1 MAKQV
6 QFRRGTTVEHNTFT
20 GEDGELSVDSTKDTL
35 VVHDNTT
42 VGGHPLAR
50 EDMSNVSNTV
60 GASQLNITN
69 SPGQAGQVIQT
80 NGAGVLSFVSF
91 PGSANETVGGDL
103 TGTIANAQINSN
115 TININELNVPD
126 GTAGSV
132 LTTNG
137 SGTLIFKNPSTEI
150 EVGGDLTGFLGNLQ
164 LSVGV
169 VGQTELAT
177 DSISTIK
184 IVDANVTDAKID
196 TVSASKLTGAL
207 PAIDGSALTNINA
220 DGLPYDISFIAGFDT
235 ATLPVDVVVQ
245 IYGEMVMARTGSFDG
260 EVGFVSTVSAGQPI
274 ICDVE
279 KNGTSIYSS
288 KPAFASG
295 ASTLTAG
302 TLTTNSFVS
311 GDRITFKVIQIGNT
325 TAGRGLRFMLKT
337 RV

>member
-6 QFRRGTTVEHNTFT
+6 QFRRGTTVEHETFT
-20 GEDGELSVDSTKDTL
+20 GEDGELTVDSTKDTV

-50 EDMSNVSNTV
+50 EDMSNVSNTI
-60 GASQLNITN
+60 GAAQLNITN
-69 SPGQAGQVIQT
+69 SPGLAGQVIQT
-80 NGAGVLSFVSF
+80 NGSGVLSFVSF
-91 PGSANETVGGDL
+91 PGASNETVGGDL
-103 TGTIANAQINSN
+103 SGTIANAQIRPN
-115 TININELNVPD
+115 TINVNELNVPD
-126 GTAGSV
+126 GISGSV

-137 SGTLIFKNPSTEI
+137 SGILIFKNPDTEI
-150 EVGGDLTGFLGNLQ
+150 QLGGDITGPLGNAQ

-169 VGQTELAT
+169 VGQNELAT

-184 IVDANVTDAKID
+184 IVDGNVTDVKID

-207 PAIDGSALTNINA
+207 PAIDGSALTNLNPN
-220 DGLPYDISFIAGFDT
+220 GLPYDISFIAGFDT

-260 EVGFVSTVSAGQPI
+260 EVGFIGTAPTGQPI

-288 KPAFASG
+288 KPVFSTG

-302 TLTTNSFVS
+302 TLTTNSFIS

-325 TAGRGLRFMLKT
+325 AAGQGLRFMLKT